1 MPSSS
6 VSETVDERKA
16 RTLRAWD
23 ALKVEIDGHARDLG
37 HQPTDEEA
45 ADAPTGPH
53 GHATGQGRVRG
64 AQGRD
69 GVGARPARG
78 PDPVCHVVAHELVL
92 KGDPFPHKASEHPG
106 PAQNM
111 DICSHTWADACRA
124 DAAAVACLDAHGI
137 SWKAKRAQKNAAPR
151 HECAQARG
159 RVATSGDNCALE
171 RRELLRLRD
180 HVHRVTNRR
189 VRVLLCPD
197 GCWADALFR
206 TEAMP
211 AGQWLA
217 WQHKSTAKMALTRK
231 GQDLL
236 AV

>member
-1 MPSSS
+1 MPG
-6 VSETVDERKA
+6 
-16 RTLRAWD
+16 RAQD
-23 ALKVEIDGHARDLG
+23 
-37 HQPTDEEA
+37 
-45 ADAPTGPH
+45 
-53 GHATGQGRVRG
+53 
-64 AQGRD
+64 
-69 GVGARPARG
+69 
-78 PDPVCHVVAHELVL
+78 
-92 KGDPFPHKASEHPG
+92 
-106 PAQNM
+106 M

-124 DAAAVACLDAHGI
+124 DAAAVAWPSTRNGI
-137 SWKAKRAQKNAAPR
+137 SWEAQRAQKRQRHAANAPR
-151 HECAQARG
+151 RAKGA
-159 RVATSGDNCALE
+159 ADPSGDSSALE

-180 HVHRVTNRR
+180 HVHRVTKRR

-217 WQHKSTAKMALTRK
+217 WQHKSTARWHSQEK